1 MRYLH
6 PVQARERFLAS
17 GTYRFSKN
25 GEPLAKSESW
35 AMHAHP
41 DGERF
46 VRVDADARGAEGKS
60 ILAEAL
66 YDTDNTIVRFDI
78 RYENDRF
85 EGGVKTLRATYQRAT
100 YQRASERL
108 QIGYSMNGDERTYT
122 EVALPADAIID
133 IPMLVFRGGTIR
145 ALAERS
151 NGDIFVYVPMFEY
164 AQLCPGVLRQV
175 ISQVERLGDDTVFLG
190 NRAIAA
196 SSFRY
201 RDKAVTYWIDQHD
214 LIVKRL
220 NRFKQQEIA
229 VEISNYAAPPN

>member
-6 PVQARERFLAS
+6 PVQAHERFLAS
-17 GTYRFSKN
+17 GTYRFTKN

-66 YDTDNTIVRFDI
+66 VDRENTIVRFDI

-85 EGGVKTLRATYQRAT
+85 EGGIKTLRATYQRA
-100 YQRASERL
+100 SDRL
-108 QIGYSMNGDERTYT
+108 QIGYSMNEDDRKYT
-122 EVALPADAIID
+122 ELALPAGVIVD
-133 IPMLVFRGGTIR
+133 IPLLVFRGRAIR
-145 ALAERS
+145 AMAERA
-151 NGDIFVYVPMFEY
+151 NGDIFVYVPMFEH
-164 AQLCPGVLRQV
+164 AQLCPGLLRQV
-175 ISQVERLGDDTVFLG
+175 VSPVERLGDDTVFLG
-190 NRAIAA
+190 KRGIAA

-214 LIVKRL
+214 VIVKRL
-220 NRFKQQEIA
+220 NSFKQQEIA

>member
-6 PVQARERFLAS
+6 SVQAHERFLAS

-35 AMHAHP
+35 VMHAHP

-46 VRVDADARGAEGKS
+46 IRVDTDARLAEGKS

-66 YDTDNTIVRFDI
+66 VDRENTIVRFDI

-85 EGGVKTLRATYQRAT
+85 EGGIKLLRATYQW
-100 YQRASERL
+100 ASERL
-108 QIGYSMNGDERTYT
+108 HIGYSMNGDERKYT
-122 EVALPADAIID
+122 EVALPAGAIID
-133 IPMLVFRGGTIR
+133 IPMLVFRGGAIR

-151 NGDIFVYVPMFEY
+151 SGEIFVYVPMFEH

-175 ISQVERLGDDTVFLG
+175 VSPVERLGDDTVFIG
-190 NRAIAA
+190 KRAIAA
-196 SSFRY
+196 SCFRY
-201 RDKAVTYWIDQHD
+201 RDKAMTYWLDKHD
-214 LIVKRL
+214 LIVKRT
-220 NRFKQQEIA
+220 NSFKQQEIA
-229 VEISNYAAPPN
+229 VEISNYAPPPN

>member
-1 MRYLH
+1 M
-6 PVQARERFLAS
+6 
-17 GTYRFSKN
+17 
-25 GEPLAKSESW
+25 ESRW
-35 AMHAHP
+35 QKLKPGRCTRHP

-66 YDTDNTIVRFDI
+66 YDTENTIVRFDI

-85 EGGVKTLRATYQRAT
+85 EGGIKTLRAT

-108 QIGYSMNGDERTYT
+108 QIGYSKNGDARKYT
-122 EVALPADAIID
+122 EVALPAGAIID
-133 IPMLVFRGGTIR
+133 IPMLVFRGATIR
-145 ALAERS
+145 GLAERS
-151 NGDIFVYVPMFEY
+151 SGNIFVYVPMFEH
-164 AQLCPGVLRQV
+164 AQLCPGVLRRV
-175 ISQVERLGDDTVFLG
+175 VSPVERLGDDTVFLG
-190 NRAIAA
+190 KRAIAA

-220 NRFKQQEIA
+220 NSFKQQEIA
-229 VEISNYAAPPN
+229 VEISNYAAPPI